1 MKLLPWIPDLS
12 QRNLQPEI
20 MDQPDLDNASH
31 RQALAGLRR
40 INFVSG
46 SVRILWSPIKSLAKA
61 LGVRRLR
68 VLDIASGGGD
78 VAVGL
83 WRKARR
89 AGLELDIVGY
99 DKSPM
104 AVSHAEQFAEHAGTS
119 VRFETRDVLAESLP
133 RDWDIV
139 MSSLFLHHLSQEDA
153 VALLGNMSGACRHLL
168 LINDLRR
175 CLSGYLLAQAVCRLL
190 SRCPVVHVDGP
201 RSVAG
206 AFTRGEV
213 LRLCEDAGLSDA
225 RFAVRWP
232 YRFLLMWK
240 RKCPTFGETDST
252 ESSDASTAT

>member
-1 MKLLPWIPDLS
+1 MKFLPWIPDLS

-46 SVRILWSPIKSLAKA
+46 TVRILWSPIKSLAKA

-89 AGLELDIVGY
+89 AGLGVDIVGY
-99 DKSPM
+99 DKSPT
-104 AVSHAEQFAEHAGTS
+104 AVSHAEQLAEHAGTS

-175 CLSGYLLAQAVCRLL
+175 SLGGYLLAHAACRLL
-190 SRCPVVHVDGP
+190 SRCSVVHVDGP

-206 AFTRGEV
+206 AFTRREIE
-213 LRLCEDAGLSDA
+213 RSSEEAGLSEA
-225 RFAVRWP
+225 QFAARWP
-232 YRFLLMWK
+232 CRFLLTWK
-240 RKCPTFGETDST
+240 REYAAADDADA
-252 ESSDASTAT
+252 SDASSAA

>member
-1 MKLLPWIPDLS
+1 MTFLPAFPDLS

-20 MDQPDLDNASH
+20 MDQPDLDDASH
-31 RQALAGLRR
+31 RQALAGLKR

-46 SVRILWSPIKSLAKA
+46 SVRILWSPIKALAKE
-61 LGVRRLR
+61 LRVRRLR
-68 VLDIASGGGD
+68 VLDVASGGGD

-83 WRKARR
+83 WRKAHR
-89 AGLELDIVGY
+89 AGLELNIVGC
-99 DKSPM
+99 DKSPT
-104 AVSHAEQFAEHAGTS
+104 AILHAEQLTEYARAG
-119 VRFETRDVLAESLP
+119 VRFETCDVLAESLP
-133 RDWDIV
+133 GDCDVV
-139 MSSLFLHHLSQEDA
+139 MSSLFLHHLPQEDA
-153 VALLGNMSGACRHLL
+153 VALLRNMSAACHHLL

-190 SRCPVVHVDGP
+190 SHCSIVHTDGP

-213 LRLCEDAGLSDA
+213 LRLCEDARLSDA